1 MTQMII
7 EPVRQNPTWAIQ
19 PPVKETVILAKNN
32 VFGRDVVIQE
42 EGTLATVKKDVFG
55 RSIETATAF
64 ASPINFET
72 DALAKKLSDKF
83 KFVAGGWT
91 PYTDGQDGG
100 SIGQEGVYGY
110 FDLGNGRAIKPKQD
124 QRFML
129 DADHPYQGGTIGFLQ
144 VSKANQPAPLKAD
157 GTMNPDGWQVVSTKS
172 QAMGG
177 IMGTLNV
184 IGAAFGS
191 ALFGPAGGLT
201 TDLSGSLDGL
211 MTGSLQTAGQASTTG
226 TTGAFGIIKTVAGN
240 AVSLL
245 NSPGSGLASQ
255 LATAAPAVTAAGTSA
270 GTDKAPTLAQLVDEA
285 TTTNTAVNDSPAVA
299 KIPDNT
305 GLFMVL
311 ITGAALLF
319 FGVIKHG

>member
-1 MTQMII
+1 MTPMII

-42 EGTLATVKKDVFG
+42 EGTLATLKKDVFG

-91 PYTDGQDGG
+91 PYTDGNDGG

-177 IMGTLNV
+177 IMGTLSV

-191 ALFGPAGGLT
+191 
-201 TDLSGSLDGL
+201 
-211 MTGSLQTAGQASTTG
+211 
-226 TTGAFGIIKTVAGN
+226 TTGAFGVIKTAAGN

-245 NSPGSGLASQ
+245 NSPGSARKSPLPGLASQ